1 MEDFALFLSSSNMHS
16 LTSEC
21 ELSAV
26 GVQDRSKIPDHR
38 FSASSSRDGNESFK
52 GRLNGASAWVSNTNN
67 NADDYLQIDLGSVY
81 FVCGVATQGNA
92 RAGELTTKY
101 KIKTS
106 LNNAVWTLYPQDNKA
121 EVALHF
127 GINSVSLES
136 YSWS

>member
-1 MEDFALFLSSSNMHS
+1 MHS
-16 LTSEC
+16 LTSAC

-26 GVQDRSKIPDHR
+26 GVEDRSKIPDHR
-38 FSASSSRDGNESFK
+38 FSASSYRDGNESFK

-67 NADDYLQIDLGSVY
+67 NAGDYLQIDLGSVY
-81 FVCGVATQGNA
+81 FVCGVATQGNGG
-92 RAGELTTKY
+92 AGEWTTKY

-121 EVALHF
+121 EVALHV
-127 GINSVSLES
+127 GINSCSSGLES